1 MFQIEVIL
9 NILLLILV
17 EDIVVVVEYIIK
29 NVNMIPHYLMAVIR
43 MELKN

>member
-17 EDIVVVVEYIIK
+17 EDIVVVEYIIK
-29 NVNMIPHYLMAVIR
+29 NINMIPHYLMAVIR